1 MPRVLSASIL
11 ACLAC
16 ALAAAIA
23 APQAHQAP
31 APAPFRGGV
40 DLVPLTVTVT
50 DRQRRFIRD
59 LSPEDFTILEDGRP
73 QNVSFFTR
81 ANLPLRI
88 VLVLD
93 SSLSMEGA
101 LSTVHEAATEFVR
114 GLRPQDSGEV
124 VDFDT
129 RVRILE
135 PFTSDRDALER
146 AIRLTKAD
154 GTTALHDAVFLS
166 LQELNAL
173 PAGAPNDWPDRHAIV
188 LLSDGDDTSS
198 LTSFDAVLDLAN
210 RSDTAIY
217 AIGLGERDA
226 AGHLAK
232 YDAEFAL
239 RRLANESGGRAFFP
253 NDIREISAVYDAITQ
268 ELASQYAIAYA
279 STNSRRDGRWRN
291 ISVRM
296 ADRGLDARTRPGYY
310 APRYR

>member
-1 MPRVLSASIL
+1 MPRVLSAAIL
-11 ACLAC
+11 ACLGS
-16 ALAAAIA
+16 ALAAGFA
-23 APQAHQAP
+23 APQTRPSP
-31 APAPFRGGV
+31 APPFRGGV

-59 LSPEDFTILEDGRP
+59 LSPEDFVILEDGRP
-73 QNVSFFTR
+73 QHVSFFTR

-88 VLVLD
+88 VVVLD
-93 SSLSMEGA
+93 SSASMEGA

-135 PFTSDRDALER
+135 PFTNDRDALEK
-146 AIRLTKAD
+146 AIRSTRAD

-173 PAGAPNDWPDRHAIV
+173 PAAAPNDWPDRHAIV

-232 YDAEFAL
+232 YDAEFTL

-253 NDIREISAVYDAITQ
+253 TDIREIGAVYDDITR

-310 APRYR
+310 AARTR

>member
-1 MPRVLSASIL
+1 MPRVLSAALL
-11 ACLAC
+11 ACFVS
-16 ALAAAIA
+16 AIA
-23 APQAHQAP
+23 VGFASPQTRP
-31 APAPFRGGV
+31 SPPPFRGGV
-40 DLVPLTVTVT
+40 DLVPLTITVT
-50 DRQRRFIRD
+50 DRQRRFVRD
-59 LSPEDFTILEDGRP
+59 LSPEDFVILEDGRP
-73 QNVSFFTR
+73 QHVSFFTR

-88 VLVLD
+88 AVVID

-124 VDFDT
+124 LDFDT

-146 AIRLTKAD
+146 AIRTTKAD

-173 PAGAPNDWPDRHAIV
+173 PGAANDWPDRHAIV

-253 NDIREISAVYDAITQ
+253 ADIREISSVYDEITR

-279 STNSRRDGRWRN
+279 SSNSRRDGRWRN
-291 ISVRM
+291 ISIRM

-310 APRYR
+310 APR

>member
-1 MPRVLSASIL
+1 MLPVRSAAIL
-11 ACLAC
+11 ACIGS
-16 ALAAAIA
+16 ALAAGFA
-23 APQAHQAP
+23 APQTPQVP
-31 APAPFRGGV
+31 PPFRGGV

-59 LSPEDFTILEDGRP
+59 LSPEDFVILEDGRP
-73 QNVSFFTR
+73 QHLSFFTR

-88 VLVLD
+88 ALVID
-93 SSLSMEGA
+93 TSASMEGA
-101 LSTVHEAATEFVR
+101 LTSVHEAASEFVR
-114 GLRPQDSGEV
+114 GLRPQDSAEI

-135 PFTSDRDALER
+135 PFTNDREALER
-146 AIRLTKAD
+146 AIRSTVAG
-154 GTTALHDAVFLS
+154 GTTALHDAVLLS

-173 PAGAPNDWPDRHAIV
+173 PGTPDDWPDRHTIV

-198 LTSFDAVLDLAN
+198 LTWFDAVLDLAN

-239 RRLANESGGRAFFP
+239 RRLSNESGGRAFFP
-253 NDIREISAVYDAITQ
+253 KDIREINSVYEDITR

-279 STNSRRDGRWRN
+279 SSNGRRDGRWRN
-291 ISVRM
+291 ISIRM

>member
-1 MPRVLSASIL
+1 MPRVLLTAIL
-11 ACLAC
+11 ACLGS
-16 ALAAAIA
+16 ALAAGIA
-23 APQAHQAP
+23 APQVRQVP
-31 APAPFRGGV
+31 PPFRGGV

-59 LSPEDFTILEDGRP
+59 LSPEDFMILEDGRP
-73 QNVSFFTR
+73 QHVSFFTR

-88 VLVLD
+88 AVVID

-101 LSTVHEAATEFVR
+101 LSIVQEAASDFVR
-114 GLRPQDSGEV
+114 GLRPQDSATV
-124 VDFDT
+124 IDFDT

-135 PFTSDRDALER
+135 PFSSDRDALER
-146 AIRLTKAD
+146 AIRTTVAG

-166 LQELNAL
+166 LEELNAL
-173 PAGAPNDWPDRHAIV
+173 PGSADDWPDRHAIV

-198 LTSFDAVLDLAN
+198 LTSFDTVLDLAN

-232 YDAEFAL
+232 YDAEFVL

-253 NDIREISAVYDAITQ
+253 TDMREITTVYEEITR

-279 STNSRRDGRWRN
+279 SSNSRRDGRWRN

-310 APRYR
+310 APR